1 MTNSLNQACTS
12 TPKPWVLVPVKAFS
26 RAKTR
31 LANEVLQE
39 FGITSAQLAESMLE
53 DVLHG
58 LAQVPSIGG
67 IAVVSSQPNL
77 RSKTQGIEL
86 ITEEASASNACGLNA
101 AIKLGI
107 DHLTNTHGV
116 TQFVVLPS
124 DLPSLDPEELDACV
138 TDLFSPSA
146 SSDDDA
152 NEGSGR
158 SVGLVASLDGL
169 GTNLLAFHAHSEIK
183 PLFGEGSFAR
193 HTEQAI
199 NLGHPVKRLS
209 APSIAL
215 DIDSVEDLRL
225 CLRTVERA
233 HKDIAPNTRALF
245 ASAQLRQLESY
256 CTNQDSTTNAYEV
269 TPLVELMR
277 TASELRDQHFG
288 RLVTYSPKVFIP
300 LTRLCRDVC
309 HYCTFATTPRHLES
323 PYLQVDE
330 VLKIAKEG
338 KRQGCKEA
346 LITLGEKPEL
356 RYKAAREALSSMGFN
371 STLEYVAHVADR
383 ILQETGLLPHI
394 NAGCMTFDELQKL
407 KSVSASMGI
416 MLENVSPRL
425 CDKGMPHFG
434 SPDKNPVVRLKTLID
449 AGLAKVP
456 MTTGI
461 LVGIGETRQERIAS
475 LVAIRDINQQ
485 YGHIQEVIVQNF
497 VAKENTKMAE
507 VDSTQFDDLLWTVA
521 VARIILGGEM
531 SIQVPPNLNAGNLE
545 QLIDAGINDW
555 GGVSPLTPDYVN
567 PESPWPHLEKLAGAT
582 AKAGKLLQQRLTIYP
597 DYISHKSVGLKGEW
611 LASSVR
617 PAVLALVDGE
627 GLAREDSW
635 LTGVSKKPALNV
647 RQSVLHNSP
656 ISVSDPISIAISELL
671 STGTTEPACT
681 KAMATLFRARGDD
694 FTEVCRVADRL
705 RQQTNGENV
714 SYVINRNINYTNIC
728 NYSCSFCAF
737 SKGKKNTEDS
747 DAPYLKSLDEIAAL
761 AVEAVENGATEVCL
775 QGGIHPHFTGQT
787 YLDICQAVH
796 DAEPHLHIHA
806 FSPLEVWH
814 GADTLGIS
822 VKDFLIRLRAVGLRS
837 LPGTAAEIL
846 HDEVRA
852 EICPDKLNTQQWLHV
867 IETAHEVGLRT
878 TATIMFGHVDDYE
891 HWAEHLSH
899 IRQLQ
904 QRTGG
909 ITEFVPLPFV
919 ANEAPIFKR
928 GRARSGPTLRES
940 ILMHAVARIALH
952 GVVNNI
958 QTSWVK
964 MGLEGAMLCL
974 HAGVNDVGGVLMNE
988 SITRAAGAKHGQM
1001 LQAVSLHKAISA
1013 ADRQPVQRTTLYQP
1027 LESDERGIRDFDGVS
1042 HQTTPPPI
1050 PQIAI

>member
-1 MTNSLNQACTS
+1 
-12 TPKPWVLVPVKAFS
+12 
-26 RAKTR
+26 
-31 LANEVLQE
+31 
-39 FGITSAQLAESMLE
+39 
-53 DVLHG
+53 
-58 LAQVPSIGG
+58 
-67 IAVVSSQPNL
+67 
-77 RSKTQGIEL
+77 
-86 ITEEASASNACGLNA
+86 
-101 AIKLGI
+101 
-107 DHLTNTHGV
+107 
-116 TQFVVLPS
+116 
-124 DLPSLDPEELDACV
+124 
-138 TDLFSPSA
+138 
-146 SSDDDA
+146 
-152 NEGSGR
+152 
-158 SVGLVASLDGL
+158 
-169 GTNLLAFHAHSEIK
+169 
-183 PLFGEGSFAR
+183 
-193 HTEQAI
+193 
-199 NLGHPVKRLS
+199 
-209 APSIAL
+209 
-215 DIDSVEDLRL
+215 
-225 CLRTVERA
+225 
-233 HKDIAPNTRALF
+233 
-245 ASAQLRQLESY
+245 
-256 CTNQDSTTNAYEV
+256 
-269 TPLVELMR
+269 
-277 TASELRDQHFG
+277 
-288 RLVTYSPKVFIP
+288 
-300 LTRLCRDVC
+300 
-309 HYCTFATTPRHLES
+309 
-323 PYLQVDE
+323 
-330 VLKIAKEG
+330 
-338 KRQGCKEA
+338 
-346 LITLGEKPEL
+346 
-356 RYKAAREALSSMGFN
+356 MGFN

-416 MLENVSPRL
+416 MLENVSPPVMRQRHAPL
-425 CDKGMPHFG
+425 R

-814 GADTLGIS
+814 SADTLGIS
-822 VKDFLIRLRAVGLRS
+822 VKDFLIRLRAVGLDLYRAPLQRS
-837 LPGTAAEIL
+837 YTMRFEQRYAPINSIHSNGYMSSKQPTK
-846 HDEVRA
+846 
-852 EICPDKLNTQQWLHV
+852 C
-867 IETAHEVGLRT
+867 LRT

-1013 ADRQPVQRTTLYQP
+1013 AGRQPVQRTTLYQP